1 MSKKLETIFSIQDKY
16 TKTMNKIIN
25 SSISA
30 EKKINKASY
39 ATDKFNE
46 KMNKLK
52 APSTN
57 KITSAFDSIKNKADT
72 AKSSVG
78 GLLKAVLSLATA
90 KIAMNVIDTT
100 TLTNS
105 RLSMINDGNQTD
117 EQLRNKIMQSANESR
132 STYSTTA
139 ANVSKLGLLAPD
151 AFESNDEIIRF
162 SELLNKS
169 FKVGGA
175 GTQEQ
180 ESGTYQLA
188 QAMAAGKLQGDEFR
202 SVMENAP
209 LVAQAIAD
217 YTGKTKR
224 RIKRNVITRNYYC
237 RYNKKCNV

>member
-1 MSKKLETIFSIQDKY
+1 MSKKFETIFSIQDKY

-52 APSTN
+52 APATN
-57 KITSAFDSIKNKADT
+57 KITSSFDSIKNKADT
-72 AKSSVG
+72 AKSSVS
-78 GLLKAVLSLATA
+78 GLLKAILSLATA
-90 KIAMNVIDTT
+90 KVAMNVIDTT

-117 EQLRNKIMQSANESR
+117 EQLRNKIMQSANDSR

-151 AFESNDEIIRF
+151 AFNNNDEIIRF

-224 RIKRNVITRNYYC
+224 RIKRNVIRRNDYC

>member
-1 MSKKLETIFSIQDKY
+1 
-16 TKTMNKIIN
+16 MNKIIN
-25 SSISA
+25 SSVSA

-46 KMNKLK
+46 KMNKLR
-52 APSTN
+52 APSSN
-57 KITSAFDSIKNKADT
+57 KITNAFDKIKSKADST
-72 AKSSVG
+72 TSSIG
-78 GLLKAVLSLATA
+78 GLLKAILSLATA
-90 KIAMNVIDTT
+90 KIAIGAIDTT

-105 RLSMINDGNQTD
+105 RLSMINDGKQTD
-117 EQLRNKIMQSANESR
+117 KQLQNKIMQSADNSR
-132 STYSTTA
+132 SAYGTTA
-139 ANVSKLGLLAPD
+139 ANVSKLGLLAG
-151 AFESNDEIIRF
+151 ESFNNNDEIIKF

-175 GTQEQ
+175 STQEQ
-180 ESGTYQLA
+180 EAGTYQLT

-224 RIKRNVITRNYYC
+224 RIKRNVIRRNNNCGHY
-237 RYNKKCNV
+237 KKCYVCKCGPDRR